1 MNVNHT
7 VCDECQRVKGA
18 SNHWFMIGVVRTSL
32 DGPISLLLGDLD
44 IEWEECEC
52 EYRDLCGEQCFYKHI
67 GKLLRLNPTEAE

>member
-18 SNHWFMIGVVRTSL
+18 SNHWYQMGVTDL
-32 DGPISLLLGDLD
+32 DSGKVSLLLGAMHFDVD
-44 IEWEECEC
+44 EVH
-52 EYRDLCGEQCFYKHI
+52 DLCGEQCFYKHI